1 MKTGRLTIGI
11 VGGLCPLAT
20 ADIYLKAMKQVRAGR
35 GDADYPDVIISAV
48 LEQERRGN
56 QFDDTPLR
64 HYEMSHRVL
73 YIYQVAKELKERGV
87 DRILVPDFLSY
98 NFASTISDNIKT
110 PLVDIVGIIVDE
122 IKTRW
127 PHAKKI
133 GLLTTN
139 LSIEQIVF
147 DEKFAK
153 KKLRIIYPDGN
164 VQKNMVM
171 EAVYGADG
179 IKRGVF
185 RGKPGE
191 LIQQACRHLY
201 AKGAD
206 VVISAITELPLIE
219 RHYFPEKNYLDC
231 NEAIGRALIND
242 INNTSP
248 KKEKHG
254 IIGIIGGLGPA
265 ATVDIFDKI
274 VKHTPAVCDQDH
286 IKVII
291 ENNPQIPDRT
301 AALHGKEEDPSV
313 ALLAATAKLKDSG
326 ADFIIVPCNTAHV
339 FLQSVQ
345 QHVKIPILS
354 MIEETSKYIAVNFPG
369 LKKAGLLATTGT
381 IASNVYKYSLK
392 RNNIELIVP
401 SVKSQET
408 LVMRAIYGKKG
419 IKAGHKTVLPRKLL
433 LNAVKEIINKG
444 AEIVILGCTEIPLVL
459 KNDDLK
465 VPVVDPTEI
474 LARAAVERAMNKIK
488 PDCIPRAATD
498 FSAIIQEAKKT

>member
-20 ADIYLKAMKQVRAGR
+20 ADIYLKAMKQVRDTR
-35 GDADYPDVIISAV
+35 GDADYPDIIISAA
-48 LEQERRGN
+48 LEQECRGN
-56 QFDDTPLR
+56 QFDDTPER

-127 PHAKKI
+127 PEARRI

-139 LSIEQIVF
+139 LSMEQKVF

-153 KKLRIIYPDGN
+153 NKLQIIYPDAN

-171 EAVYGADG
+171 EAVYGTDG
-179 IKRGVF
+179 IKRGIF
-185 RGKPGE
+185 HGKPGE
-191 LIQQACRHLY
+191 LIRQACKHLY

-219 RHYFPEKNYLDC
+219 RHYFPEENYLDC
-231 NEAIGRALIND
+231 NEAIGRELINN
-242 INNTSP
+242 INNTTP
-248 KKEKHG
+248 KKEKYG

-274 VKHTPAVCDQDH
+274 VKHTPAVRDQDH

-301 AALHGKEEDPSV
+301 AALRGKDEDPSI
-313 ALLAATAKLKDSG
+313 AMLATAAKLKDSG

-345 QHVKIPILS
+345 QHIKIPILS
-354 MIEETSKYIAVNFPG
+354 MIEETSKYIVKNFPG
-369 LKKAGLLATTGT
+369 LKKAGLLATSGT
-381 IASNVYKYSLK
+381 IASNVYKDSLK
-392 RNNIELIVP
+392 RKNIELIVP

-419 IKAGHKTVLPRKLL
+419 IKAGHKTGSPRKLL
-433 LNAVKEIINKG
+433 LEAAKEIIGQG
-444 AEIVILGCTEIPLVL
+444 AELVILGCTEIPLVL
-459 KNDDLK
+459 KNGDLK
-465 VPVVDPTEI
+465 VPFIDPTEI
-474 LARAAVERAMNKIK
+474 LAKAAVEHAIKKVK
-488 PDCIPRAATD
+488 PDCIPRTA
-498 FSAIIQEAKKT
+498 SNSRP